1 VVSVPA
7 ELSRWLYIGA
17 FVPIE
22 KARHAGG
29 RVAFENLRK
38 LRGTYQQVDVVVC
51 TTEPESV
58 VPAPPGV
65 TVFRQTA
72 AQLAGYLLTHAGSL
86 GFRRFVT
93 APVLHTRLQLR
104 AQREIERLMRQHEYA
119 GVFADF
125 TQSALLALRSTVA
138 SGCRAPLTVCVHD
151 IYAQRLLR
159 SSRRHEVLL
168 TGLVIRDEQALLSAA
183 HRIQTLSNKD
193 AQLASALYALPEVAV
208 KPFEAPDWCARVTRL
223 SGRIDADMLLF
234 FANFERAENREAAQW
249 FVRRELPKIR
259 TARPGVRLTLAGTG
273 SDSLA
278 AELNSPGV
286 SGTGFLD
293 DPSPHFARCALAI
306 APLLRGAGVKFK
318 VLEAL
323 AARVPVVGTPIAL
336 EGIELEPRLMSS
348 PPDSIADAVL
358 TGLNRFASTP

>member
-1 VVSVPA
+1 M
-7 ELSRWLYIGA
+7 
-17 FVPIE
+17 E

-38 LRGTYQQVDVVVC
+38 LRDTHRQVDVVVC
-51 TTEPESV
+51 TSEPESV

-72 AQLAGYLLTHAGSL
+72 AQLAAYMLTHARSL
-86 GFRRFVT
+86 GMQRLVT

-104 AQREIERLMRQHEYA
+104 AQHEIERLMRQHEYD
-119 GVFADF
+119 GIFVDF
-125 TQSALLALRSTVA
+125 TQSALLAQRSTIA

-159 SSRRHEVLL
+159 SSRRLEVLL
-168 TGLVIRDEQALLSAA
+168 TGLVIRDEQALLGMAY
-183 HRIQTLSNKD
+183 RIQTLSNKD
-193 AQLASALYALPEVAV
+193 AQLASTLYALPEVVV

-223 SGRIDADMLLF
+223 PGHIDANMLLF
-234 FANFERAENREAAQW
+234 FASFERAENREAAQW
-249 FVRRELPKIR
+249 FVRTALPKIR
-259 TARPGVRLTLAGTG
+259 SVRPGVRLTLAGTG

-278 AELNSPGV
+278 AELDSPGV
-286 SGTGFLD
+286 SGTGFVD

-306 APLLRGAGVKFK
+306 APMLRGAGVKFK

-323 AARVPVVGTPIAL
+323 AAHVPVVGTPVAL
-336 EGIELEPRLMSS
+336 EGVEPEPRLMSS
-348 PPDSIADAVL
+348 RPDSIADAVL
-358 TGLNRFASTP
+358 IGLNRFASAP